1 MQKPKLIC
9 LPKSEQDNRTIDQ
22 YYFSV
27 EPLQKYDLLVALL
40 GREQP
45 QQAIVFCRTKLG
57 TERLFRR
64 LEKSRDYEAIATL
77 HGDMTQNARERVM
90 KQFRAGDIRLLI
102 ATDVVGRGIDVSS
115 VSHIINFDVPS
126 LAEDYVHRVG
136 RTGRMG
142 REGVAFTFVS
152 RDQGEDLTSI
162 ELQINQLLKRDHI
175 EGLSIAP
182 TERTMETELA
192 AAAAEAEIEANR
204 VSRYRRW

>member
-1 MQKPKLIC
+1 
-9 LPKSEQDNRTIDQ
+9 
-22 YYFSV
+22 
-27 EPLQKYDLLVALL
+27 
-40 GREQP
+40 
-45 QQAIVFCRTKLG
+45 
-57 TERLFRR
+57 
-64 LEKSRDYEAIATL
+64 
-77 HGDMTQNARERVM
+77 
-90 KQFRAGDIRLLI
+90 
-102 ATDVVGRGIDVSS
+102 
-115 VSHIINFDVPS
+115 
-126 LAEDYVHRVG
+126 
-136 RTGRMG
+136 MG